1 MSCIYTLEPLSNSIL
16 DYLVEQTKEKVETID
31 RDNLLTY
38 PDKYFEYIEILIC
51 RDRDNLEYII
61 DKSPNLKFIFIVSV
75 GVEKLPFGKLIGKD
89 IAVAN
94 TGGVNSQIMS
104 QYVMGYILYESVRI
118 LENADNQK
126 KHLWKRFQCVDSLEG
141 RNILIVGAGHSGR
154 MIAQKAN
161 MFGMNCIGVKKH
173 PCKLDFFKEIISL
186 EEMNEYL
193 PWADYV
199 VCTIPTTQETRDLF
213 NYNRFSMMKES
224 SMFINISRSPIVVME
239 DLVKALRH
247 KIIKTA
253 VLDVFDNEPLDD
265 KSNLWDIPNL
275 YITPHSSGRLE
286 NFMSK
291 AIECFVL
298 NYNAFL
304 AGTFIPN
311 KIKIENGY

>member
-1 MSCIYTLEPLSNSIL
+1 MRNIYTLEPLSNSIL
-16 DYLVEQTKEKVETID
+16 NYLAEQVKENIELIERED
-31 RDNLLTY
+31 LFAY
-38 PDKYFEYIEILIC
+38 PDSFFESIEVLIC

-75 GVEKLPFGKLIGKD
+75 GVEKLPFDKLVGKNI
-89 IAVAN
+89 IVAN

-126 KHLWKRFQCVDSLEG
+126 KHFWKRFQCVDSLEG
-141 RNILIVGAGHSGR
+141 KNILIVGAGHTGCL
-154 MIAQKAN
+154 IAQKAN

-173 PCKLDFFKEIISL
+173 PCKLDFFKEIITIEDL
-186 EEMNEYL
+186 DEYL

-199 VCTIPTTQETRDLF
+199 VCTIPTTSETRNLF
-213 NYNRFSMMKES
+213 GYNRFSKMKEN
-224 SMFINISRSPIVVME
+224 SMFINISRSPIVKTD

-247 KIIKTA
+247 KLIKTA

-265 KSNLWDIPNL
+265 NSNLWDIPNL